1 MSSQM
6 PLWTAH
12 SESGRL
18 QSLTCE
24 EHVHETLSITSPSQQ
39 DRWLLPPLS
48 PWHMKQCWGWVI
60 GFHTEERQI
69 YPHNGNQSA
78 GLLLSL
84 CERFRLHLHTTRCMR
99 IHQKDTFQK
108 ISQASLLCFCSGKNP
123 SLFVRHCAKWL
134 KYIILSHYK
143 MLKERHCCLSST
155 D

>member
-1 MSSQM
+1 MDSTFRIRQTPVIDLWGTCAWNFINHFSIPAGQM
-6 PLWTAH
+6 ASTTTLPMAH
-12 SESGRL
+12 EAVLRGRGVVL
-18 QSLTCE
+18 
-24 EHVHETLSITSPSQQ
+24 
-39 DRWLLPPLS
+39 
-48 PWHMKQCWGWVI
+48 

-69 YPHNGNQSA
+69 HPHNGNQSA

-143 MLKERHCCLSST
+143 MLKERHCYLSST